1 VNVCEKIH
9 ATTRK
14 NMKIDILS
22 EYLCTLDDESL
33 PVATLFFSGRT
44 FPRGS
49 KLKMNIGFSTIM
61 QSLSEIASL
70 DTREIQQSYLKY
82 GDLGALSEYAV
93 LKKHV
98 IPLFKEEEQQPLT
111 LAFLYNQLKKIAGI
125 IGAGSGRDKKS
136 ILKALLVNSLP
147 LEAKYLI
154 KIINGEM
161 RIGLIEGLVE
171 LAIAKAFNQNI
182 KDVREAMLISGDIA
196 EVSLLAKRGSLNTL
210 IIKPLSPLSFM
221 LADVMFTAEE
231 IIKYYQKPLIC
242 EYKYDGIRIQM
253 HKFGQ
258 EIRMFSRRLADVT
271 DAFPE
276 LVSAALHINSSNNI
290 SSAAND
296 DDSDIGNNI
305 SSSSASSK
313 SIDFILDGEVLAFQG
328 KKPLHFKQLQKRLHK
343 KNVTEQVTMEIP
355 LIYVVYDIMYLSG
368 GGGGEEQVIKKSL
381 KERKQILSS
390 ISFKEPFIN
399 SSYKIVNSIQEI
411 SEMFDKSK
419 DIGHEGLMLKEPDS
433 QYHPGKRG
441 RYWTKLKRE
450 LDTIDAVIVMAEYG
464 HGKRAGVLSD
474 YTFAVRDESSSSN
487 NVVLRT
493 IGKAYSGLTDDEI
506 NEMTSKLKLLMIN
519 DYGYRIT
526 VKPEIVLEIAFDS
539 IQKSSR
545 HDSGFAMRFPR
556 IKSIRNDKNV
566 VDIDT
571 LGKVKQIYEKQVYL
585 ISKKEG
591 EDHM

>member
-1 VNVCEKIH
+1 
-9 ATTRK
+9 
-14 NMKIDILS
+14 
-22 EYLCTLDDESL
+22 
-33 PVATLFFSGRT
+33 
-44 FPRGS
+44 
-49 KLKMNIGFSTIM
+49 M

-70 DTREIQQSYLKY
+70 DTREIHQIYLKY

-93 LKKHV
+93 SKKHV
-98 IPLFKEEEQQPLT
+98 ISLFKEDEEEQPLT
-111 LAFLYNQLKKIAGI
+111 LAFVYNQLKKIADI
-125 IGAGSGRDKKS
+125 IGVGSGRDKKK

-171 LAIAKAFNQNI
+171 LAITKAFDQNI

-196 EVSLLAKRGSLNTL
+196 QVSLLAKRGSLNTV

-258 EIRMFSRRLADVT
+258 EVRMFSRKLADVT

-276 LVSAALHINSSNNI
+276 LVNAALHISSSNI
-290 SSAAND
+290 SSD
-296 DDSDIGNNI
+296 DDDDASDTGNNI
-305 SSSSASSK
+305 FSSSVSK
-313 SIDFILDGEVLAFQG
+313 SIDFILDGEVLAFQE
-328 KKPLHFKQLQKRLHK
+328 KKPLHFQQLQKRLHK

-355 LIYVVYDIMYLSG
+355 LIYMVYDIMYLSG
-368 GGGGEEQVIKKSL
+368 SGEEEQVIKKSL

-390 ISFKEPFIN
+390 IPFKEPFVN
-399 SSYKIVNSIQEI
+399 SSYKIVNSPQEI
-411 SEMFDKSK
+411 SEMFDKSR

-433 QYHPGKRG
+433 RYHPGKRG

-487 NVVLRT
+487 NVLLRT

-519 DYGYRIT
+519 DYGYGIT

-539 IQKSSR
+539 IQKSNR

-556 IKSIRNDKNV
+556 IKSIRTDKNV
-566 VDIDT
+566 ADIDT
-571 LGKVKQIYEKQVYL
+571 LEKVKQIY
-585 ISKKEG
+585 KKTG
-591 EDHM
+591 LFNR

>member
-1 VNVCEKIH
+1 
-9 ATTRK
+9 
-14 NMKIDILS
+14 
-22 EYLCTLDDESL
+22 
-33 PVATLFFSGRT
+33 
-44 FPRGS
+44 
-49 KLKMNIGFSTIM
+49 MNIGFSTIM

-70 DTREIQQSYLKY
+70 DTREIQQIYLKY

-93 LKKHV
+93 SKKHV
-98 IPLFKEEEQQPLT
+98 ISLFKEEEEEQPLT
-111 LAFLYNQLKKIAGI
+111 LAFVYNQLKKIADI
-125 IGAGSGRDKKS
+125 IGVGSGRDKKK

-196 EVSLLAKRGSLNTL
+196 QVSLLAKRGSLNTV

-221 LADVMFTAEE
+221 LADIMFTAEE

-242 EYKYDGIRIQM
+242 EYKYDGIRVQM

-258 EIRMFSRRLADVT
+258 EVRMFSRKLADVT

-276 LVSAALHINSSNNI
+276 LVNAALHISSNNI
-290 SSAAND
+290 SSDGGGD
-296 DDSDIGNNI
+296 DDGSNTGNNI
-305 SSSSASSK
+305 FSSPISSK
-313 SIDFILDGEVLAFQG
+313 SIDFILDGEVLAFQE
-328 KKPLHFKQLQKRLHK
+328 KKPLHFQQLQKRLHK

-355 LIYVVYDIMYLSG
+355 LIYMVYDIMYLSG
-368 GGGGEEQVIKKSL
+368 GGGEEEQVIKKSL

-390 ISFKEPFIN
+390 IPFKEPFIN
-399 SSYKIVNSIQEI
+399 SSYKIVNSQQEI
-411 SEMFDKSK
+411 SEMFDKSR

-474 YTFAVRDESSSSN
+474 YTFAVRDESSSSSN
-487 NVVLRT
+487 NVLLRT

-539 IQKSSR
+539 IQKSNR

-556 IKSIRNDKNV
+556 IKSIRNDKNIA
-566 VDIDT
+566 DIDT
-571 LGKVKQIYEKQVYL
+571 LEKVKQIYEKQF
-585 ISKKEG
+585 I
-591 EDHM
+591 

>member
-1 VNVCEKIH
+1 
-9 ATTRK
+9 
-14 NMKIDILS
+14 MKIDILS

>member
-1 VNVCEKIH
+1 
-9 ATTRK
+9 
-14 NMKIDILS
+14 MKIDILS

-474 YTFAVRDESSSSN
+474 YTFAVRDESSGSSN